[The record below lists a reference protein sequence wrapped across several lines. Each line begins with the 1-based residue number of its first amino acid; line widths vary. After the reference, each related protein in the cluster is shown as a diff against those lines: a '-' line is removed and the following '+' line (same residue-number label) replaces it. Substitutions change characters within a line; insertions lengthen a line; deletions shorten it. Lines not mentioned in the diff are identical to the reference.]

1 MKSIG
6 VALEGTGW
14 KVYQR
19 TCKYK
24 HILTVKKI
32 IVNYNIG
39 ILHAKKITLL

>member
-6 VALEGTGW
+6 VTLEGTGW

-24 HILTVKKI
+24 HILTVKKLLLI
-32 IVNYNIG
+32 I
-39 ILHAKKITLL
+39 ILAFYMPKK

>member
-6 VALEGTGW
+6 VTLEGTGW

-32 IVNYNIG
+32 IVNYNM
-39 ILHAKKITLL
+39 AFYMPKK